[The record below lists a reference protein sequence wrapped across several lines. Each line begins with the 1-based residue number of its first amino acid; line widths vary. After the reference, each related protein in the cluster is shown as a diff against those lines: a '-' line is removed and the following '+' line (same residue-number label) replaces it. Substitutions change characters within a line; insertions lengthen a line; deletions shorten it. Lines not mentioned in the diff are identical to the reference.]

1 MKNDL
6 EGKIRKTY
14 RSTLLVMAMLGIA
27 AMGARAQGYDPQ
39 QNGQADPPSRVARVS
54 VLSGN
59 VSIQPASVEQFNV
72 AEPNYPMT
80 TGDRIYADV
89 GANAEIQTGQ
99 LAVRLGQ
106 QTDLTVTAMTDEL
119 AQFGL
124 AQGSVHLR
132 SYNVYQGETVE
143 LDTPNVAV
151 TVLQSGDV
159 RVDVDPVNDVTVVTV
174 LSGQVQVNGN
184 GIEQVMEPGERLRL
198 SGGNPVYA
206 QLIGGAR
213 PDGLDRFSVA
223 RDGIYLNAYAE
234 EGQYINPGTIGGE
247 DLSVYGS
254 WENDGDD
261 GAVWYPA
268 NVAADWQPYR
278 NGRWT
283 WVAPWG
289 WTWIEAEPWGFAP
302 FHYGRWNRF
311 GNRWGWIPGPVVVRP
326 VYSPALV
333 VFVGGNNFAGG
344 VTAWFPLGPH
354 EVYTP
359 WYHVSDRYVNRVNVS
374 NIYDRNVAEVRNI
387 YNQRTV
393 VNAYVNVQNRS
404 YANRAVATVAM
415 QQDNFARGGRADQ
428 ASVRVDTRQLGQAP
442 VLPHPLVTPERSMV
456 APAPARSLPPLQ
468 QRPVLASHE
477 DNRVGPGAWSF
488 GRGNAPAQGGGQ
500 QPAGIVRQPPSQQQ
514 QPATGLQQPAQQG
527 RPQSPVPQPQRPSAP
542 VQMPQQTVQQPVQQQ
557 TQQPRP
563 QSPVPQ
569 PQRPSAPVQMP
580 QQTFQQQP
588 VQQQQAPQRPLF
600 NQAVPPEPRPSFEQQ
615 RQAIQSTDPGR
626 PLSPQQLNNLRQNQ
640 PAGQPQQREAPHP
653 AAPATPP
660 PAPRNDMQKGREPN
674 PK

>member
-1 MKNDL
+1 MRNDL
-6 EGKIRKTY
+6 KCKIRGMYGKA
-14 RSTLLVMAMLGIA
+14 SCSAALVIVVLGVA
-27 AMGARAQGYDPQ
+27 AISSHAQGYGDQ
-39 QNGQADPPSRVARVS
+39 QSGQLDPPSRVARVS

-59 VSIQPASVEQFNV
+59 VSLQPASVEQFNV

-89 GANAEIQTGQ
+89 GANAEMQTGQ

-143 LDTPNVAV
+143 VDTPNVAV

-254 WENDGDD
+254 WENDGDN

-268 NVAADWQPYR
+268 NVAYDWQPYR

-326 VYSPALV
+326 IYSPALV

-344 VTAWFPLGPH
+344 VTAWFPLGPR

-374 NIYDRNVAEVRNI
+374 NIYDRNVAEVRNV

-393 VNAYVNVQNRS
+393 VNTYVNVQNRS
-404 YANRAVATVAM
+404 YANRGVATVAM
-415 QQDNFARGGRADQ
+415 SQDNFARGGRADQ
-428 ASVRVDTRQLGQAP
+428 ATLRVDPRQLAQAQ

-456 APAPARSLPPLQ
+456 AAAPAKALPPVQ
-468 QRPVLASHE
+468 TRPVLASHE
-477 DNRVGPGAWSF
+477 DNRVGPGAGSL
-488 GRGNAPAQGGGQ
+488 GRGNAPAQGNGQPPAAVVRQQPVVQ
-500 QPAGIVRQPPSQQQ
+500 QPALPQQ
-514 QPATGLQQPAQQG
+514 QPRQAPSQLKCPGGCPED
-527 RPQSPVPQPQRPSAP
+527 QPQRPTAP
-542 VQMPQQTVQQPVQQQ
+542 MQMPQQTVQQQQVPQQQ
-557 TQQPRP
+557 MHCPGGCP
-563 QSPVPQ
+563 GDVPPGRSVTPAQ
-569 PQRPSAPVQMP
+569 
-580 QQTFQQQP
+580 
-588 VQQQQAPQRPLF
+588 PQRPLF
-600 NQAVPPEPRPSFEQQ
+600 NQAVPPSPRPSFDQQ
-615 RQAIQSTDPGR
+615 RQAIQATDPGR

-653 AAPATPP
+653 AAPAPP
-660 PAPRNDMQKGREPN
+660 PAPRNDMQKGKEQN
-674 PK
+674 PH

>member
-6 EGKIRKTY
+6 KVRIRKTY
-14 RSTLLVMAMLGIA
+14 GKLLAVMMLGVA
-27 AMGARAQGYDPQ
+27 AMASHAQGYGDPQ
-39 QNGQADPPSRVARVS
+39 TGQADPPSRVARVS

-143 LDTPNVAV
+143 VDTPNVAV

-159 RVDVDPVNDVTVVTV
+159 RVDVDPANDVTVVTV

-184 GIEQVMEPGERLRL
+184 GVEQVMEPGERLRL

-223 RDGIYLNAYAE
+223 RDSIYLNAYAD

-247 DLSVYGS
+247 DLTVYGS
-254 WENDGDD
+254 WANDGDY

-268 NVAADWQPYR
+268 NVAFDWQPYR

-326 VYSPALV
+326 IYSPALV

-344 VTAWFPLGPH
+344 LAAWFPLGPG

-359 WYHVSDRYVNRVNVS
+359 WYHVSDRYLNRVNVS
-374 NIYDRNVAEVRNI
+374 NIYDRNVAEVRNV
-387 YNQRTV
+387 YNQRTAV
-393 VNAYVNVQNRS
+393 NTYVNAQNRS
-404 YANRAVATVAM
+404 YANRGVATVAM
-415 QQDNFARGGRADQ
+415 SQDNFARGGRADQ
-428 ASVRVDTRQLGQAP
+428 ATVRVDPRQLAQAP

-456 APAPARSLPPLQ
+456 AAAPAKALPPVQ

-477 DNRVGPGAWSF
+477 DNRVGPGAGPF
-488 GRGNAPAQGGGQ
+488 GRGSAPAQGSGSGR
-500 QPAGIVRQPPSQQQ
+500 QPAAVVRQQ
-514 QPATGLQQPAQQG
+514 QPQQQAPVQQQPTVQA
-527 RPQSPVPQPQRPSAP
+527 RPQPPVAQPQRPTAP
-542 VQMPQQTVQQPVQQQ
+542 VQMPQQQQLQAPAQP
-557 TQQPRP
+557 TQFKCPGGCP
-563 QSPVPQ
+563 TA
-569 PQRPSAPVQMP
+569 PSAG
-580 QQTFQQQP
+580 QQASQQQP
-588 VQQQQAPQRPLF
+588 VQQPPPQRPLF
-600 NQAVPPEPRPSFEQQ
+600 NQAVPPAPRPSFDQQ
-615 RQAIQSTDPGR
+615 RQAIQATDPGR

-653 AAPATPP
+653 ASPATPP
-660 PAPRNDMQKGREPN
+660 PAPRNDMQKGKEQN
-674 PK
+674 PH

>member
-1 MKNDL
+1 
-6 EGKIRKTY
+6 
-14 RSTLLVMAMLGIA
+14 
-27 AMGARAQGYDPQ
+27 
-39 QNGQADPPSRVARVS
+39 
-54 VLSGN
+54 
-59 VSIQPASVEQFNV
+59 
-72 AEPNYPMT
+72 MT

-143 LDTPNVAV
+143 VDTPNVAV

-159 RVDVDPVNDVTVVTV
+159 RVDVDPANDVTVVTV

-184 GIEQVMEPGERLRL
+184 GVEQVMEPGERLRL

-247 DLSVYGS
+247 DLTVYGS
-254 WENDGDD
+254 WENDGDY

-268 NVAADWQPYR
+268 NVGNDWQPYR

-344 VTAWFPLGPH
+344 VTAWFPLGPR

-359 WYHVSDRYVNRVNVS
+359 WYHVSDRYLNRVNVS
-374 NIYDRNVAEVRNI
+374 NIYDRNVAEVRNV

-393 VNAYVNVQNRS
+393 VNTYVNVQNRS
-404 YANRAVATVAM
+404 YANRGVATVAM

-428 ASVRVDTRQLGQAP
+428 SNVRVDVRQLAQAP

-456 APAPARSLPPLQ
+456 APAPARSQPPVL

-477 DNRVGPGAWSF
+477 DNRVGPGAGSF
-488 GRGNAPAQGGGQ
+488 GRGNAPLQGGGQ
-500 QPAGIVRQPPSQQQ
+500 PPAGIVRQQPTQPP
-514 QPATGLQQPAQQG
+514 QPAPVVQPPQPG
-527 RPQSPVPQPQRPSAP
+527 RPQSPVPQPQRPTAP
-542 VQMPQQTVQQPVQQQ
+542 VQMPQQTVQQQAPQQ

-569 PQRPSAPVQMP
+569 PQRPTAPVQMP

-640 PAGQPQQREAPHP
+640 PAGQPQQRETPHP
-653 AAPATPP
+653 AASAPP
-660 PAPRNDMQKGREPN
+660 PQAPRNDMQRSKEPN
-674 PK
+674 PH

>member
-1 MKNDL
+1 MKN
-6 EGKIRKTY
+6 EPNGNFRKTY
-14 RSTLLVMAMLGIA
+14 PSMLAVVMLGVV
-27 AMGARAQGYDPQ
+27 AMASHAQGYDYQ
-39 QNGQADPPSRVARVS
+39 QSAQADPPSRVARVS

-89 GANAEIQTGQ
+89 GSNTEIQTGQ

-143 LDTPNVAV
+143 VDTPNVAV

-159 RVDVDPVNDVTVVTV
+159 RIDVDPVNDVTVVTV
-174 LSGQVQVNGN
+174 LTGQVQVNGN
-184 GIEQVMEPGERLRL
+184 GVEQVMEPGERLRL

-213 PDGLDRFSVA
+213 PDGLDKFSVA
-223 RDGIYLNAYAE
+223 RDSIYLNAFAE

-254 WENDGDD
+254 WENDGDN

-268 NVAADWQPYR
+268 NVSYDWQPYR

-326 VYSPALV
+326 IYSPALV

-359 WYHVSDRYVNRVNVS
+359 WYHVSDRYLNRVNVS
-374 NIYDRNVAEVRNI
+374 NIYDRNVAEVRNV

-393 VNAYVNVQNRS
+393 VNTYVNVQNRN
-404 YANRAVATVAM
+404 YANRGVATVAM

-428 ASVRVDTRQLGQAP
+428 ASVRVDPRQLGQAP

-456 APAPARSLPPLQ
+456 AAAPARALPPVQ
-468 QRPVLASHE
+468 QRPVLNSHE
-477 DNRVGPGAWSF
+477 DNRVGPGAGFF
-488 GRGNAPAQGGGQ
+488 GHGNRPVQGNGQPPAGFRQ
-500 QPAGIVRQPPSQQQ
+500 QPQQQ
-514 QPATGLQQPAQQG
+514 AAPVVQQPAQQTTPQQFQQG
-527 RPQSPVPQPQRPSAP
+527 RQQTPVPQPQRPAAP
-542 VQMPQQTVQQPVQQQ
+542 YQAPQQTVQQPAPQQP
-557 TQQPRP
+557 QQPRP

-569 PQRPSAPVQMP
+569 PQRPTAPVQAP
-580 QQTFQQQP
+580 QQTFQQP
-588 VQQQQAPQRPLF
+588 QQQQQPQRPLF
-600 NQAVPPEPRPSFEQQ
+600 NQAVPPQPRPSFDQQ
-615 RQAIQSTDPGR
+615 RQAIQATDPGR

-640 PAGQPQQREAPHP
+640 PVGQPERQEVPHAPI
-653 AAPATPP
+653 ATP
-660 PAPRNDMQKGREPN
+660 PRNDMQKGREPN